1 MAKQYKNSFNTAFL
15 KDVKNNRPAEHLAVE
30 LLKLMFPKCKVGFV
44 ADDENHY
51 HDGDIAIVKPDGETV
66 YVDVK
71 NDKSW
76 ARYGNLNAED
86 ELWKRDWEQKSGNG
100 YNIGFMRRAKYDFVM
115 YMDVSGKQFLF
126 ISFKKW
132 KSVYNKKS
140 YFTTSVGLKRS
151 YDNRGRKI
159 MEHPKYSRNPYEI
172 TYGYLNPVDKMIE
185 AGVVIGRA
193 YYDYD
198 GSIEDFSNLHI
209 TDKITYGKNA
219 A

>member
-1 MAKQYKNSFNTAFL
+1 MTNQYNDSFNAAFL
-15 KDVKNNRPAEHLAVE
+15 EDVRENRPSEYLAVE
-30 LLKLMFPKCKVGFV
+30 LLKLMFPKCRVGFV
-44 ADDENHY
+44 ADDKQHY
-51 HDGDIAIVKPDGETV
+51 HNGDIAIVKPDGKTV

-86 ELWKRDWEQKSGNG
+86 ELWKKNWEEKYGNG
-100 YNIGFMRRAKYDFVM
+100 YGNGFMRRAKYDFVM
-115 YMDVSGKQFLF
+115 YMDVANKQFLF
-126 ISFKKW
+126 ISFRKW
-132 KSVYNKKS
+132 KATYNKIGYYTTAVGVKS
-140 YFTTSVGLKRS
+140 SF
-151 YDNRGRKI
+151 DNHGRKV
-159 MEHPKYSRNPYEI
+159 MKHPKNSFNPYEI

-198 GSIEDFSNLHI
+198 GSIMDFSNLHI
-209 TDKITYGKNA
+209 TDKVTYGKMA